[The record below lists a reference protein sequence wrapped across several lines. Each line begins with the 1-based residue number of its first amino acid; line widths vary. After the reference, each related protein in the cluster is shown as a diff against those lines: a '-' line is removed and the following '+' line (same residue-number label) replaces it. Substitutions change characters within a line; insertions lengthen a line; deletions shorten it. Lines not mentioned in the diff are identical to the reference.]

1 MIALPRLA
9 SLLVPSSRPRARSR
23 LAPLLL
29 SCALGCAALVA
40 GALPARAQQTPAE
53 QADQLNEQGKQL
65 FAQKSFEAA
74 YGKFRQAATLSP
86 EGRFFFNMCYTL
98 NFLERYQDA
107 IQACEQVEPAGADAD
122 LIAKTKRA
130 LASLKEKLAAQQEAA
145 GGGQGGGDQGT
156 GGGDQGNGGGGTGGQ
171 QGTGGGQGTG
181 GTAGGVQGG
190 PPPPGPDP
198 FVTGKAAPTDSYK
211 WSLGGEIG
219 FLAKGGLGHINDPGG
234 DYDLYNPG
242 GVDVRLFANFIV
254 NEARQIGIQ
263 GSIGVANL
271 TPTTDNTEDQSF
283 LLADVGGALF
293 LERHLAGN
301 IYWAPLVGLNL
312 SVQQPQE
319 LSQGFIAVGA
329 RAEVAL
335 SYVLGAHG
343 EHAISVTPG
352 LNIYFP
358 AGGSV
363 DGFTPADYGLDR
375 TNATFSLGIGYS
387 YRFSTPFGSTPLI
400 TLE

>member
-1 MIALPRLA
+1 MTALPKLA
-9 SLLVPSSRPRARSR
+9 SLLVPSSRRPSR

-29 SCALGCAALVA
+29 SCALGCAALAVSAAPA
-40 GALPARAQQTPAE
+40 GAQETPAQ

-65 FAQKSFEAA
+65 FAQKNFEAA

-145 GGGQGGGDQGT
+145 GGSQGGGDQGT
-156 GGGDQGNGGGGTGGQ
+156 GGGDQGTGGGDQGTGGGD

-181 GTAGGVQGG
+181 GVGGGQGTQ
-190 PPPPGPDP
+190 PPPGPDP
-198 FVTGKAAPTDSYK
+198 FVAGKAAPIDSYK

-219 FLAKGGLGHINDPGG
+219 FLANGGLGHINDPAGN
-234 DYDLYNPG
+234 YDLYNPG
-242 GVDVRLFANFIV
+242 GLDVRLFANFIV

-263 GSIGVANL
+263 GYIGVANL
-271 TPTTDNTEDQSF
+271 TPTTDNPEDQSF

-301 IYWAPLVGLNL
+301 IYWAPLAGLHL

-319 LSQGFIAVGA
+319 RSQGFIAVGA
-329 RAEVAL
+329 RAELAL

-352 LNIYFP
+352 LNVYFP